1 MPAANAD
8 AAGREDE
15 VRICR
20 FDDDRLGVVRDGA
33 VHDVTPVLKRLPQRR
48 WPVPLGDDLIAHL
61 DQLRP
66 HIEAAAVTAPALSLE
81 DVVLKSPVANPGKII
96 GAPVNYH
103 AHRDEAAA
111 DEGLNFGSEIK
122 TIETYGLFLKA
133 NSALVGP
140 GEGVALRFS
149 DRRSDHEVELA
160 AVIGRRVE
168 AATSE
173 DALSAVA
180 GYCIGL
186 DMTVRGPEDRS
197 LRKSVDSYAV
207 LGPWLTTADEVVD
220 PDNLNMDIAVNGEE
234 RQRAST
240 SQLIFDI
247 AGLIVYASRFF
258 TLHPGDVIM
267 TGTPE
272 GVGPV
277 QPGDVMTCRIQDV
290 GEMEVA
296 VRAHDETGGA

>member
-1 MPAANAD
+1 M
-8 AAGREDE
+8 
-15 VRICR
+15 
-20 FDDDRLGVVRDGA
+20 
-33 VHDVTPVLKRLPQRR
+33 
-48 WPVPLGDDLIAHL
+48 
-61 DQLRP
+61 
-66 HIEAAAVTAPALSLE
+66 
-81 DVVLKSPVANPGKII
+81 
-96 GAPVNYH
+96 
-103 AHRDEAAA
+103 
-111 DEGLNFGSEIK
+111 
-122 TIETYGLFLKA
+122 
-133 NSALVGP
+133 
-140 GEGVALRFS
+140 
-149 DRRSDHEVELA
+149 
-160 AVIGRRVE
+160 
-168 AATSE
+168 
-173 DALSAVA
+173 
-180 GYCIGL
+180 
-186 DMTVRGPEDRS
+186 RGPEDRS